1 MNWWTMVDIIMASLW
16 ILVYTLVI
24 VSTVQ
29 TNRPAIAPW
38 FPAIVVPWEIA
49 STLNHISREFQF
61 SYAFFV
67 QLGFSALELVIAFLL
82 FFRVKYFKKG
92 TAIAYGIAIIVEVW
106 LYLQFLFKI
115 NGAQL
120 YLSYVVTITGDC
132 LWLLFL
138 LDHKIAHNQINR
150 AVAFIKLIADILA
163 WICYYRMSGMA
174 LKLMAYALVFV
185 DIAYFIVYEYQSE
198 YPDGKDD
205 RASKIKRGEG
215 QSNAS

>member
-1 MNWWTMVDIIMASLW
+1 MNWWTMVDIIMASCW
-16 ILVYTLVI
+16 MLVYTLVI

-49 STLNHISREFQF
+49 STLNHISPEFQF
-61 SYAFFV
+61 SYPFFV
-67 QLGFSALELVIAFLL
+67 QLSFSVLELGIVFLII
-82 FFRVKYFKKG
+82 FRVKYFKKE
-92 TAIAYGIAIIVEVW
+92 IAVFYGVAIIVQVW

-115 NGAQL
+115 NNGQL
-120 YLSYVVTITGDC
+120 YLSYIVTIIADS

-138 LDHKIAHNQINR
+138 LKHRIIHNR
-150 AVAFIKLIADILA
+150 ANRAAALAKLIADALG
-163 WICYYRMSGMA
+163 WICYHNMGGIALEFMA
-174 LKLMAYALVFV
+174 HITVFI
-185 DIAYFIVYEYQSE
+185 DIAYIIVYEYQRE

-215 QSNAS
+215 QSDAS

>member
-1 MNWWTMVDIIMASLW
+1 MNWWTMADVIMALLW
-16 ILVYTLVI
+16 ILVYALVI
-24 VSTVQ
+24 VSMVQ

-49 STLNHISREFQF
+49 STLNHISPEFQF

-67 QLGFSALELVIAFLL
+67 QLSFSVLELVIVFLL
-82 FFRVKYFKKG
+82 FFRVKYFKKE
-92 TAIAYGIAIIVEVW
+92 IAVFYGIAIVVQTW
-106 LYLQFLFKI
+106 LYNHVLFAI
-115 NGAQL
+115 NNGQL
-120 YLSYVVTITGDC
+120 YLAFIVTIAGNF

-138 LDHKIAHNQINR
+138 LEHKIVHNRINR

-163 WICYYRMSGMA
+163 WICYHRMGGIA
-174 LKLMAYALVFV
+174 LKLMAYGSVFV

-205 RASKIKRGEG
+205 RARK
-215 QSNAS
+215 